1 MLRSRPNRA
10 RGFSLLEL
18 IVTAAMMATLATTV
32 AIVLRSAQ
40 SAWAAHDTDHARLQA
55 AHATLRHISRQLRQA
70 EGIISVSAP
79 GDSSGSISAL
89 TPDGTTVVWEHVPGR
104 VNYGVTTAT
113 SLLAEGIEELS
124 FTAYRA
130 DGATTTMSGPDIHSI
145 LCRVKVAQPYQ
156 AAGNR
161 TFSARIWL
169 RAW

>member
-1 MLRSRPNRA
+1 MLRNHPNRA
-10 RGFSLLEL
+10 LGFSLLEL
-18 IVTAAMMATLATTV
+18 MVTAAMMATLATTV

-40 SAWAAHDTDHARLQA
+40 STWDAHDTDHARLQA
-55 AHATLRHISRQLRQA
+55 AHATLRHISRELRQA
-70 EGIISVSAP
+70 EGIVSVSPP

-89 TPDGTTVVWEHVPGR
+89 MPNGTTVVWEHVPGQ
-104 VNYGVTTAT
+104 VNYGVATAN
-113 SLLAEGIEELS
+113 SLLAQGIDELS

-130 DGATTTMSGPDIHSI
+130 DGITTTTIGPDIHSI

-161 TFSARIWL
+161 TLSAWIWL